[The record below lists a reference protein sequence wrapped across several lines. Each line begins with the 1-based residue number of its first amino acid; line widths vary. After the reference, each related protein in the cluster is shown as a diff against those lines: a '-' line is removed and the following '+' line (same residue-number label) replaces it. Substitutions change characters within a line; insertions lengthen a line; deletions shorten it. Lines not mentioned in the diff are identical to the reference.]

1 MTAAGKQSAGLLMY
15 RQTSDGLEVL
25 LAHPGGPFFRNK
37 DEGAWTIP
45 KGAPGDGEALVDAAL
60 REFAEEVGLPVAG
73 PLLAL
78 GEIRQKG
85 GKVVHAWAA
94 AGDMPA
100 GFSPHSNLVDMEWP
114 PRSGRRISFPEVDRV
129 QFLSPARAR
138 AKINPAQ
145 VPLIDRLEAMLAA
158 DQGATAKQ

>member
-1 MTAAGKQSAGLLMY
+1 MTAAPRQSAGLLMY
-15 RQTSDGLEVL
+15 RQGAGGLEVL

-45 KGAPGDGEALVDAAL
+45 KGAPGLGETLVDAAV
-60 REFAEEVGLPVAG
+60 REFTEEVGLPVTG
-73 PLLAL
+73 PLLPL

-100 GFSPHSNLVDMEWP
+100 GFTPRSNLVDLEWP
-114 PRSGRRISFPEVDRV
+114 PRSGRRISFPEVDRAE
-129 QFLSPARAR
+129 FLSPARAR
-138 AKINPAQ
+138 LKINPAQ